1 MISGD
6 MEIGTII
13 DLALTTIGNSAI
25 LMRAFLVYLI
35 VSLFIVVFLTGST
48 QRFKYNLQLYKL

>member
-6 MEIGTII
+6 MEIGTIT

-48 QRFKYNLQLYKL
+48 QRFKYNLQLYKP